1 MNELDKLIYTRLTAD
16 ATLVSLVGSG
26 RIQHAF
32 PAEEQE
38 APSMIFYGQS
48 ATPGSVTGN
57 FIQTMEFG
65 YIFGIWSENYQAIV
79 SRLRRLFDGYQF
91 PVPNEFVEAGSVSAV
106 FDWAGPDQFDDRV
119 NSSYQEVRYRFFVVP
134 KAQNPI

>member
-1 MNELDKLIYTRLTAD
+1 MNELDQLIYSRLKDD
-16 ATLVSLVGSG
+16 ATLVSLVGAG

-38 APSMIFYGQS
+38 APSMIFYEQT
-48 ATPGSVTGN
+48 AIPGSVTGN
-57 FIQTMEFG
+57 FSRTMEFG
-65 YIFGIWSENYQAIV
+65 YVFGVWSDSYQAIV
-79 SRLRRLFDGYQF
+79 SRLRRLLDGYQF
-91 PVPNEFVEAGSVSAV
+91 PVPGSFVEAGSVCAV

-119 NSSYQEVRYRFFVVP
+119 GSSYQEVRYRFFVVP